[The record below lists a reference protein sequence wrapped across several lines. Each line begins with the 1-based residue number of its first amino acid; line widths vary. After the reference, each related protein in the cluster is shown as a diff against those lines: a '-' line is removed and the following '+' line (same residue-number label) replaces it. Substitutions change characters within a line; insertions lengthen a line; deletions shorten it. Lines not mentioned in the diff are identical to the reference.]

1 MLGQKCCEV
10 VCSFVDFVTTV
21 QKSQRY
27 LLEQLVDECWTLII
41 LLSILR
47 SATTLKQ
54 LTGEVNDSDSLVCV
68 SVCSAHTH
76 THTEQGGHSR
86 ADRRMK
92 RALRLHSKPNA
103 PHRVVQMCGRTSRE
117 LWAQLKSVL
126 NAGQIV

>member
-1 MLGQKCCEV
+1 MYKYDDSIAMLGQKCCEV

-54 LTGEVNDSDSLVCV
+54 LTGEVNDSDSLVTMAPV
-68 SVCSAHTH
+68 K
-76 THTEQGGHSR
+76 GW
-86 ADRRMK
+86 DR
-92 RALRLHSKPNA
+92 LGS
-103 PHRVVQMCGRTSRE
+103 T
-117 LWAQLKSVL
+117 
-126 NAGQIV
+126 